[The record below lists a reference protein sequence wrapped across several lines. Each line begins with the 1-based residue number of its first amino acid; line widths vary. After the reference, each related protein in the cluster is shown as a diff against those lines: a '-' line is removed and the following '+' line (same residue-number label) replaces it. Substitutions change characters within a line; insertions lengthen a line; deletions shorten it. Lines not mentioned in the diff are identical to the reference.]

1 MVREATMVQ
10 VVAAA
15 NSQADASDFMASA
28 INIAA
33 GGTAGVG
40 TLTITDDPDV
50 EGTEVLSLVAMVGD
64 AMSAPVMI
72 TVMDNDM
79 ETTYTLEITDNTVP
93 VTSLTEGDGAV
104 TVTVTASQMV
114 REATMVEVMAAAN
127 SQADAGD
134 FMASAI
140 NIAAGG
146 TAGVGTLTITDDP
159 DVEGTEVLSLVA
171 MVGDAMSAP
180 VMITVMDN
188 DMETTYSVSASA
200 STVME
205 GGEVTITATAT
216 QPVRGNKE
224 VMLVRDGSSMA
235 MEGDDY
241 TLSVPL
247 ITIMDGMTTGSLTL
261 MAVNDNDVEEDE
273 TLTLSATVDGM
284 SAGMVTITIQS
295 DDVESAFSLSGP
307 MDMNLVEGS
316 EYMLTVTADPA
327 VSAETTV
334 TIMRD
339 RALSDADEGDFTVA
353 PVVIAAG
360 ESMGTTMLMVTDD
373 GPGDAGRGMPEMLAL
388 YGMAEN
394 GMQTNTLSFY
404 TWDMAVPAL
413 PLIAQLLLA
422 FFLAIGGYRR
432 YLRR

>member
-79 ETTYTLEITDNTVP
+79 ETTYD
-93 VTSLTEGDGAV
+93 
-104 TVTVTASQMV
+104 
-114 REATMVEVMAAAN
+114 
-127 SQADAGD
+127 
-134 FMASAI
+134 
-140 NIAAGG
+140 
-146 TAGVGTLTITDDP
+146 
-159 DVEGTEVLSLVA
+159 
-171 MVGDAMSAP
+171 
-180 VMITVMDN
+180 
-188 DMETTYSVSASA
+188 VSASA